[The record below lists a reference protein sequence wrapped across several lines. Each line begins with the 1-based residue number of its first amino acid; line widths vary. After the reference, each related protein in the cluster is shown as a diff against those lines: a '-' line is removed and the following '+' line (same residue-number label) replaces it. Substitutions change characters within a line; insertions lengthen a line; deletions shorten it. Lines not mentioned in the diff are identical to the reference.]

1 MGNQIY
7 AQTSTAQKVTAP
19 GKPHINEKE
28 TKIKLFLKKE
38 KSCVKYQC
46 AKNLIP
52 DLSFYLVFVEDAFS
66 L

>member
-1 MGNQIY
+1 MGNQTY
-7 AQTSTAQKVTAP
+7 AQTPTAQRVTAP

-28 TKIKLFLKKE
+28 TKIKHFFKKE
-38 KSCVKYQC
+38 KSCVKYQY

-52 DLSFYLVFVEDAFS
+52 DISLYRVLIEDTFS